1 MIGRDGA
8 ADLRRG
14 AFDEVD
20 AVLRRQMLED
30 EAQAGKL
37 LHPFRQVAIDERRLA
52 IENIDVRVGILAM
65 HEERHA
71 DLFHALQDAH
81 DSCDSR

>member
-14 AFDEVD
+14 AGDKID
-20 AVLRRQMLED
+20 AILGRKMLQRH
-30 EAQAGKL
+30 AQTGEL
-37 LHPFRQVAIDERRLA
+37 LDPFRQPAIDERGLA
-52 IENIDVRVGILAM
+52 VENVDVRADLLAV

-71 DLFHALQDAH
+71 DLLHALQHAH
-81 DSCDSR
+81 DIADSR